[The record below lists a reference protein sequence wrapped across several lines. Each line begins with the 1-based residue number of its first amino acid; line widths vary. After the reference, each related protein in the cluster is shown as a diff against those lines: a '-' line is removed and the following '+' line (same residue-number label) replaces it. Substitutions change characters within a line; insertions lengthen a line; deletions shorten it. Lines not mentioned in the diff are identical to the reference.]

1 MFLQSINRE
10 KEGITNTPVHE
21 LELIRP
27 EMINVRTTRTQCL
40 FLLKLGMVTELYLNI
55 IYTFTHLC

>member
-40 FLLKLGMVTELYLNI
+40 FLLNLGMVTELYLNI
-55 IYTFTHLC
+55 F